1 MCCGREDRMT
11 EFTGTELILRAG
23 GLVRRIDFSAGAP
36 RTLEIS
42 FCGIP
47 LAGANSGFDIVFP
60 GLEVRE
66 EVVYCPQICSY
77 REVPAP
83 GYDGAGSF
91 FEVETFE
98 EARQIRRLYR
108 YILYPE
114 LSLTGVELELTS
126 AVVPLG
132 QLTPRL
138 AREENSDPPAVMDRI
153 TPAEIA
159 DVCAAEFRM
168 RTDYTNDLMHFH
180 SPAADGTLPGN
191 ILEFRCGKTGMVMF
205 QEAPPANERQENVSF
220 DFMVRDGV
228 VSSCGAGFVQRDVIP
243 GETLVSRR
251 QWTGAAEDTA
261 ALVRKFY
268 LTRIP
273 ECFKDRYCITV
284 NPWGSGSFYDRVN
297 EEFLCR
303 EIAGAGKC
311 LADIYQVDDG
321 YQAGGVLGD
330 FTVHNKPA
338 CRRFW
343 DVHPEKFSDGLNVI
357 RRAADDAEVALS
369 LWFAAGMNKGFAD
382 WEESAGIL
390 LDFHRKYDINVFKLD
405 GVLFNTYATE
415 MNFVRLLRKLFTESG
430 GKVMANLDVT
440 NGIRGGVGYLTGF
453 ASIFLENRYV
463 CHSWVHVPYHPVDT
477 LRNLWILSRYIPAR
491 NFQIEAPSIAD
502 LDPEVYRSRSY
513 PPAPDEY
520 DFKFWLGVTLF
531 AQPLL
536 WFQPSMQPENIL
548 ADAAEI
554 MQIHRQYRQEIFA
567 GDIRPIGSEPGKGGL
582 TGFWAE
588 TGYVIVYRTLN
599 APAAEV
605 IAPEHRTATLLY
617 ATGPAELQK
626 DGTAVLSAPGTFALW
641 KIG

>member
-1 MCCGREDRMT
+1 MCCGREDMAM
-11 EFTGTELILRAG
+11 EFTGTELTLRAG
-23 GLVRRIDFSAGAP
+23 GLTRQIDFSCGAP
-36 RTLEIS
+36 RTVEITLH
-42 FCGIP
+42 GEK
-47 LAGANSGFDIVFP
+47 LAGTNPDFDIAFP
-60 GLEVRE
+60 GLEVRNE
-66 EVVYCPQICSY
+66 AAFRPQICSY

-83 GYDGAGSF
+83 AYDGAGSF

-108 YILYPE
+108 YILYPG
-114 LSLTGVELELTS
+114 LPLTGVELELTS

-138 AREENSDPPAVMDRI
+138 ARENGMLPAAIMDRV
-153 TPAEIA
+153 TPVNI
-159 DVCAAEFRM
+159 DGICATEFRM
-168 RTDYTNDLMHFH
+168 RTDYTNDLMHVH
-180 SPAADGTLPGN
+180 TPAADGTLPGS

-205 QEAPPANERQENVSF
+205 QEAPPPNERQEDVPF
-220 DFMVRDGV
+220 DFMIKDGV
-228 VSSCGAGFVQRDVIP
+228 VSSCGAGFVMRDVIP
-243 GETLVSRR
+243 GETLVSHR

-273 ECFKDRYCITV
+273 ECLRNRYSITV

-303 EIAGAGKC
+303 EIDGAGKC

-338 CRRFW
+338 DRRFW
-343 DVHPEKFSDGLNVI
+343 AIHPEKFSDDLNGI
-357 RRAADDAEVALS
+357 RQAADANHIDLS

-382 WEESAGIL
+382 WEESAEIL

-430 GKVMANLDVT
+430 GKIMANLDVT

-463 CHSWVHVPYHPVDT
+463 CHPWVHVPYHPVDT
-477 LRNLWILSRYIPAR
+477 LRNLWILSKYVPAR
-491 NFQIEAPSIAD
+491 NLQIEAPSIAD
-502 LDPEVYRSRSY
+502 LNPEVYRDREYPSR
-513 PPAPDEY
+513 PDEY

-536 WFQPSMQPENIL
+536 WFQPSMQPENVL
-548 ADAAEI
+548 KEAAEI

-582 TGFWAE
+582 TGFSAE
-588 TGYVIVYRTLN
+588 TGYVAVYRTLN
-599 APAAEV
+599 APAAEKIV
-605 IAPEHRTATLLY
+605 PEHNSATLLY

-626 DGTAVLSAPGTFALW
+626 DGTAVLQMPGTFALW